1 MKKVEFYAF
10 KNVIKFTHSIRTR
23 KDIIELILNIITKE
37 NLHIPK
43 NKEDISIIFYV
54 DKMLRVFIYEN
65 IDKIHSFSIPF
76 LIKENNFEIGKEEK
90 KFVFFNKNYIKI
102 TDEAIS
108 FLKAVFLKIN
118 IDRPKFTDRIEYI
131 FYEMLE
137 EYNINDVELIN
148 NYFELI
154 IDLLSFEPAYVRYD
168 HDITNIKQNH
178 PEYHL
183 DFNYSQGATFKI
195 GLQKNLSIQEFIDVL
210 DIKSKNLLFIGP
222 TNNKKRS
229 TRKL

>member
-10 KNVIKFTHSIRTR
+10 KNVIKFTHSIRKR

-43 NKEDISIIFYV
+43 NKENISIIFYI

-76 LIKENNFEIGKEEK
+76 LIKENSFERGEEEK
-90 KFVFFNKNYIKI
+90 RFVFSNKNNIKI

-108 FLKAVFLKIN
+108 FLKAFFFNIN
-118 IDRPKFTDRIEYI
+118 IDTPKFRNNIEYI
-131 FYEMLE
+131 FYETLE
-137 EYNINDVELIN
+137 EYNINDEEVVN

-183 DFNYSQGATFKI
+183 DFNYSQDATFKI
-195 GLQKNLSIQEFIDVL
+195 GLQKNLSVQEFIDIL
-210 DIKSKNLLFIGP
+210 DIKSKSLIFIDS
-222 TNNKKRS
+222 TNN
-229 TRKL
+229 